1 MRGDAVG
8 QFQETLQPL
17 QTFASEGFD
26 FWPGI
31 GAGEDV
37 ADSEG
42 EDGARGCVNASRVL
56 ETGQC
61 AGAGTDATEA

>member
-1 MRGDAVG
+1 
-8 QFQETLQPL
+8 L